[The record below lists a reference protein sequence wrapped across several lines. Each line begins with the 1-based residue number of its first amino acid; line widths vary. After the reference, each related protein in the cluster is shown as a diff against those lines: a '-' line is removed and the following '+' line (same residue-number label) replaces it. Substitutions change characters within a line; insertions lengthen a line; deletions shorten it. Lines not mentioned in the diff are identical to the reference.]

1 MTDKRII
8 ALHAQQTWAN
18 GERQRSGSYILMS
31 EDEAE
36 KLENALRLARTG
48 KPDKERPV
56 PTHTPDENYWGVPV
70 KSTRFVVKGYYPK
83 DRGPS

>member
-8 ALHAQQTWAN
+8 ALHAQQRWMD
-18 GERQRSGSYILMS
+18 GKPRPDGYILMS

-48 KPDKERPV
+48 KPNKERPV

-70 KSTRFVVKGYYPK
+70 KSTRFIVKGYYPK
-83 DRGPS
+83 DRGA

>member
-8 ALHAQQTWAN
+8 ALHAQQIWAS
-18 GERQRSGSYILMS
+18 GERRSSSYILMS

-48 KPDKERPV
+48 KPNKERPV
-56 PTHTPDENYWGVPV
+56 PTHTPDENFWGVSV

-83 DRGPS
+83 DRGAS